1 MMLPRPTRSLG
12 FHRRIEVN
20 STARE
25 LAVPKKKQQPTTIY
39 EIKITLNGSKP
50 AIWRR
55 IQVSADVALFKL
67 HRIIQEAV
75 GWMDSHLHQFVVGTD
90 TYKMLDP
97 HADFDP
103 DDSCKNERTTK
114 LRQLIA
120 SDGFCFRYDYD
131 GGDKHTLVV
140 SRARGWSDVSSL
152 PGLRPCMS
160 SRGCGRDP
168 SKVAR
173 IPG

>member
-1 MMLPRPTRSLG
+1 MA
-12 FHRRIEVN
+12 E
-20 STARE
+20 
-25 LAVPKKKQQPTTIY
+25 KKQQTTTIY
-39 EIKITLNGSKP
+39 EISITLNGSKP
-50 AIWRR
+50 AIGRR
-55 IQVSADVALFKL
+55 IQVSANVTLLKL

-160 SRGCGRDP
+160 SRGCGRD
-168 SKVAR
+168 
-173 IPG
+173 